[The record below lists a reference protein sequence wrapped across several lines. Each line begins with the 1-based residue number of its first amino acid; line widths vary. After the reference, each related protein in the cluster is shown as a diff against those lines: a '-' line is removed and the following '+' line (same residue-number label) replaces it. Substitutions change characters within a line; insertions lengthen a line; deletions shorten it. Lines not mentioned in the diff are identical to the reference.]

1 MCTGDYKLL
10 CLITIFKRF
19 TCCRLITRNTLE
31 EKIMSLQQFKIH
43 TARSVISDDNSSI
56 SSMNTDQVITQTF
69 TFRITQM
76 LLT

>member
-10 CLITIFKRF
+10 CLITILKRF

-43 TARSVISDDNSSI
+43 TARSVISDDNSSL

-69 TFRITQM
+69 TFRIM

>member
-10 CLITIFKRF
+10 CLIIILKRF

-56 SSMNTDQVITQTF
+56 SSMNTDQVITQTLSF
-69 TFRITQM
+69 KIPQI
-76 LLT
+76 